1 MLLGI
6 SHVVIAT
13 CIKKSQDLEN
23 LLKVLG
29 YEVDFVETD
38 LINSKYKDK
47 FLSKKN
53 KTHDIIFFKCKGR
66 TSIEIVRYEN
76 ISYAANNF
84 VISLS
89 DKLEQTDKVISHTLG
104 FEIFYNATHKFQYI
118 VDIYNILILQT
129 SSIDDEI
136 FFWTKAGFVSK
147 SNVVSISSPL
157 QSWSADIYFIE
168 KPGTH
173 DVYLDNYGFNT
184 VSIATNKIKECMDY
198 DHLISTEIFSIKI
211 NKKKMNIVMIRRKGY
226 NVEILEI
233 K

>member
-53 KTHDIIFFKCKGR
+53 KTHDIIFLKCKGR

-76 ISYAANNF
+76 IS
-84 VISLS
+84 I
-89 DKLEQTDKVISHTLG
+89 
-104 FEIFYNATHKFQYI
+104 
-118 VDIYNILILQT
+118 
-129 SSIDDEI
+129 
-136 FFWTKAGFVSK
+136 
-147 SNVVSISSPL
+147 
-157 QSWSADIYFIE
+157 
-168 KPGTH
+168 
-173 DVYLDNYGFNT
+173 
-184 VSIATNKIKECMDY
+184 
-198 DHLISTEIFSIKI
+198 
-211 NKKKMNIVMIRRKGY
+211 
-226 NVEILEI
+226 
-233 K
+233 